1 MKRHILLP
9 LLALPLLL
17 VSDALCQ
24 KQTFSVDPKASEVA
38 FSLSG
43 SDHSVHGTFQ
53 VQNGSIDFDPG
64 AMKISGSVVVAA
76 GTGKSGNDSRDH
88 KMSTDALDA
97 PHFAEV
103 SFVPQSY
110 QSTIAS
116 SGDSTIQVT
125 GALALHGTPHEL
137 IVPIQ
142 MDPSPSSQP
151 PAEAR
156 TIALTVPEGTPLQIA
171 LDSEVRVRKVGQP
184 IHGRVMQP
192 VYVFDYLVIPTGT
205 QATGHIVAIAAVPG
219 RTRALSALNADFTPA
234 RKLSVN
240 FDQLILPGGRATEL
254 HATVVPGSG
263 QVIQLAT
270 AGEHQKKNAVKDA
283 AARKMEQA
291 RAQWHDARKQIESPD
306 RMHVFVRYAV
316 AQLPAHPQ
324 YIDAGTVYS
333 AELSQPLDFGSESV
347 FAASLSSIG
356 TQPPPGSL
364 VHAMLLTPLDSKHTQ
379 KGSDVDAALSQPL
392 FDKGR
397 LILPAGTRLRGS
409 VLQVRA
415 ARSLHRNGQ
424 LRIAFRQIIL
434 PDGAVQ
440 TVDTSL
446 QGVESDAAGN
456 VQLDTEGGAKSTPSK
471 TRYITTGVSV
481 GLALIGSGGKND
493 VGTAGPVA
501 GGATGY
507 KLIGII
513 VGAAYQNH
521 TYAILMS
528 AYGGGSSIYRNF
540 LARGREIVFPKNTA
554 IDIGFGNRTTLP
566 MPTADRGPAR

>member
-1 MKRHILLP
+1 M
-9 LLALPLLL
+9 
-17 VSDALCQ
+17 
-24 KQTFSVDPKASEVA
+24 
-38 FSLSG
+38 
-43 SDHSVHGTFQ
+43 
-53 VQNGSIDFDPG
+53 
-64 AMKISGSVVVAA
+64 
-76 GTGKSGNDSRDH
+76 
-88 KMSTDALDA
+88 
-97 PHFAEV
+97 
-103 SFVPQSY
+103 
-110 QSTIAS
+110 
-116 SGDSTIQVT
+116 
-125 GALALHGTPHEL
+125 
-137 IVPIQ
+137 
-142 MDPSPSSQP
+142 
-151 PAEAR
+151 
-156 TIALTVPEGTPLQIA
+156 
-171 LDSEVRVRKVGQP
+171 
-184 IHGRVMQP
+184 
-192 VYVFDYLVIPTGT
+192 
-205 QATGHIVAIAAVPG
+205 
-219 RTRALSALNADFTPA
+219 
-234 RKLSVN
+234 
-240 FDQLILPGGRATEL
+240 
-254 HATVVPGSG
+254 
-263 QVIQLAT
+263 
-270 AGEHQKKNAVKDA
+270 
-283 AARKMEQA
+283 
-291 RAQWHDARKQIESPD
+291 
-306 RMHVFVRYAV
+306 
-316 AQLPAHPQ
+316 HPQ
-324 YIDAGTVYS
+324 YLDAGTVYS
-333 AELSQPLDFGSESV
+333 AELSRPLDFGSESV
-347 FAASLSSIG
+347 SAASLSSIG
-356 TQPPPGSL
+356 NQPPPGSL

-409 VLQVRA
+409 VLQVRP

-554 IDIGFGNRTTLP
+554 MDIGFGNRTTLP
-566 MPTADRGPAR
+566 MPAADRGPAR